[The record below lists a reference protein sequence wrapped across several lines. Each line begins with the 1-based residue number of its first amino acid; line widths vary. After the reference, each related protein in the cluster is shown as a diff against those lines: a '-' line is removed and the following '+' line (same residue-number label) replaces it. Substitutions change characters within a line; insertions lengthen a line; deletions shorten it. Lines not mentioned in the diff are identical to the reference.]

1 VSVLPKSILIVDDE
15 PSILSLLVEHLE
27 GSGYDA
33 FGAGTAQQAIALLD
47 GQQPVDLLIS
57 DFRLNDGMN
66 GLMVAEAALRSLPDI
81 KVLRSLPD
89 IKVLFIS
96 GHPYEVWEAESFK
109 QMNALLLGK
118 PFMLD
123 QLDHSIDELLAV
135 AE

>member
-1 VSVLPKSILIVDDE
+1 VSVLPKSILVVDDE

-27 GSGYDA
+27 GSGYEA
-33 FGAGTAQQAIALLD
+33 FGAETAQQAIALLD
-47 GQQPVDLLIS
+47 GHQSVDLLIS

-66 GLMVAEAALRSLPDI
+66 GLMVAEAA
-81 KVLRSLPD
+81 LRSLPD

-135 AE
+135 SE